1 MPYKLLQKKYTEY
14 DLFVIPSP
22 YENFPNTA
30 LEAINYGV
38 TVVGSKSSGVADM
51 IGEDLSDYC
60 FLPNSVSDI
69 KRVILKYN
77 QLDAEERATLRLKQR
92 QSLKNLTCFEKSI
105 QERFE
110 KYQAV
115 DELRS
120 EKILMIKI
128 Y

>member
-51 IGEDLSDYC
+51 IGRIYPITASCLIQ
-60 FLPNSVSDI
+60 FL
-69 KRVILKYN
+69 ILK
-77 QLDAEERATLRLKQR
+77 E
-92 QSLKNLTCFEKSI
+92 
-105 QERFE
+105 
-110 KYQAV
+110 
-115 DELRS
+115 
-120 EKILMIKI
+120 
-128 Y
+128 